1 MGGGYAP
8 TIHAARPALGGF
20 RAGLGELALMKAIT
34 LDSRGEQKDLRD
46 LRFVLEK
53 MEESDEGFADVEMET
68 EDLEILRAGVTELG
82 GRYPSLLESL
92 LRRGG
97 TRQGPG

>member
-1 MGGGYAP
+1 
-8 TIHAARPALGGF
+8 
-20 RAGLGELALMKAIT
+20 MKAIT

-68 EDLEILRAGVTELG
+68 EDLEILRAGVAELG
-82 GRYPSLLESL
+82 GRYPESTREL
-92 LRRGG
+92 AQARRDKAGSWVML
-97 TRQGPG
+97 